1 MFHVDISKTK
11 LWQTYR
17 AHGELDG
24 YCCER
29 KLGFWR
35 RAYAFVS
42 DGVGNAN
49 ARCNVGIHEHILDQG
64 GRCLLWA

>member
-1 MFHVDISKTK
+1 MDINKTK

-17 AHGELDG
+17 AHGELEG
-24 YCCER
+24 YYYGR
-29 KLGFWR
+29 KLGFWS

-49 ARCNVGIHEHILDQG
+49 VGCNVGIHEHILDQG
-64 GRCLLWA
+64 GRYLLWA